1 MDKQKKLFALDIG
14 TRSVVGIILEE
25 INHEN
30 YHVLDILSKEHS
42 ERAMLDGQIHDVLAV
57 SKIIKEI
64 KTELEKKHGPLIKVN
79 VAAAGRALKTEHAK
93 ITIDIA
99 GKPMIQKDDI
109 LHLELSA
116 VQQAQGIV
124 AEKQSHKDKHQNYYC
139 VGYSVLNYQLDDET
153 IGNLIDQQGEEAS
166 VEIIATFL
174 PRVVVESLIAAL
186 HRAHL
191 EMEALTLEPIAAI
204 NVLIP
209 PSMRR
214 LNVALVDIGAGT
226 SDIAITDAGTVI
238 AYGMVPIAGDEVTE
252 AISDHYLLDFPMAEK
267 AKRELLNHQQINITD
282 ILGFEIEVSKE
293 EVIGKITP
301 VLDKLATSIC
311 DEVLRLNNNQPP
323 KAIMLVGGGSL
334 TPEITKKIAH
344 ALNLPENRV
353 AIRDINAISAVTLS
367 EHIEKSP
374 ELVTPIGIAI
384 SAQKS
389 PVQYRTVYVND
400 QPVRLFEV
408 NKLTAGDCLLASGI
422 KLNKLYGKPGM
433 ALIITLNGQTITI
446 PGSHGEAPLLL
457 KNDVTC
463 SLDDPV
469 KNEDHLTAIKGE
481 DGIQPKVY
489 IHDLLDGIPEKT
501 VKING
506 KTYSI
511 YAKVFCNGK
520 LTSPDSIVSDRDT
533 IQCQFPETIEELLK
547 DLHLQTELETLRP
560 FRIKLNGK
568 ETFIPPFS
576 GKLYRNGIEV
586 KQSSSFEHLDELL
599 ITEKIKPTVKKLAE
613 IKHIMLTQ
621 CIPVTFNGK
630 PIVISKEITE
640 FTRNDEVLSHDDLL
654 NDGDIIAY
662 LQKEIKPFVFQ
673 DLFKHVQIKIPKK
686 ASGRYTLMR
695 NNQQTTFFGKIEP
708 GDDLKIEWPVE
719 KIETKP

>member
-1 MDKQKKLFALDIG
+1 MDIG

-25 INHEN
+25 TNPEN
-30 YHVLDILSKEHS
+30 YHVLDILSKEHL

-57 SKIIKEI
+57 SNIIKEI
-64 KTELEKKHGPLIKVN
+64 KTELEKKHGPLKKVN

-93 ITIDIA
+93 VAIDIA

-124 AEKQSHKDKHQNYYC
+124 AEKQSHKDKRQNYYC
-139 VGYSVLNYQLDDET
+139 VGYSVLNYRLDDEH

-186 HRAHL
+186 HRADL

-214 LNVALVDIGAGT
+214 LNVTLVDIGAGT

-267 AKRELLNHQQINITD
+267 AKRELLNHQQIKITD

-293 EVIGKITP
+293 EVIEKINP
-301 VLDKLATSIC
+301 VLEKLATSIC
-311 DEVLRLNNNQPP
+311 DEVLKLNNNKPP

-334 TPEITKKIAH
+334 TPEITIKIAH

-353 AIRDINAISAVTLS
+353 AIRDINAISSVTLS
-367 EHIEKSP
+367 DYIEKSP

-389 PVQYRTVYVND
+389 PVLYRTVYVNE

-408 NKLTAGDCLLASGI
+408 NQLTAGACLLASGI

-457 KNDVTC
+457 KNDVIC
-463 SLDDPV
+463 SLDDLV

-506 KTYSI
+506 MTHTI
-511 YAKVFCNGK
+511 YAKIFCNGK
-520 LTSPDSIVSDRDT
+520 LSSPEYIVSDRDT
-533 IQCQFPETIEELLK
+533 IQCQFPETIEEMLK

-560 FRIKLNGK
+560 FRINLNGK

-586 KQSSSFEHLDELL
+586 KLSSSFEHLDELL

-613 IKHIMLTQ
+613 IKQIMLSQ
-621 CIPVTFNGK
+621 SIPVRFNGK
-630 PIVISKEITE
+630 QIVITKDIAE
-640 FTRNDEVLSHDDLL
+640 FTRNDETLSHDDLL
-654 NDGDIIAY
+654 NDGDIIDY
-662 LQKEIKPFVFQ
+662 QQVEIKPFIFQ
-673 DLFKHVQIKIPKK
+673 DLFKHVQIKIPQKT
-686 ASGRYTLMR
+686 SGRYTLMR

-708 GDDLKIEWPVE
+708 GDDLKIEWPTE

>member
-64 KTELEKKHGPLIKVN
+64 KTELEKKHGPLKKVN

-93 ITIDIA
+93 VTIDIA

-267 AKRELLNHQQINITD
+267 AKRELLNHQQIKITD

-293 EVIGKITP
+293 GGH
-301 VLDKLATSIC
+301 
-311 DEVLRLNNNQPP
+311 R
-323 KAIMLVGGGSL
+323 KA
-334 TPEITKKIAH
+334 
-344 ALNLPENRV
+344 
-353 AIRDINAISAVTLS
+353 
-367 EHIEKSP
+367 
-374 ELVTPIGIAI
+374 
-384 SAQKS
+384 
-389 PVQYRTVYVND
+389 
-400 QPVRLFEV
+400 
-408 NKLTAGDCLLASGI
+408 
-422 KLNKLYGKPGM
+422 
-433 ALIITLNGQTITI
+433 
-446 PGSHGEAPLLL
+446 
-457 KNDVTC
+457 
-463 SLDDPV
+463 
-469 KNEDHLTAIKGE
+469 
-481 DGIQPKVY
+481 
-489 IHDLLDGIPEKT
+489 
-501 VKING
+501 
-506 KTYSI
+506 
-511 YAKVFCNGK
+511 
-520 LTSPDSIVSDRDT
+520 
-533 IQCQFPETIEELLK
+533 
-547 DLHLQTELETLRP
+547 
-560 FRIKLNGK
+560 
-568 ETFIPPFS
+568 
-576 GKLYRNGIEV
+576 
-586 KQSSSFEHLDELL
+586 QSS
-599 ITEKIKPTVKKLAE
+599 T
-613 IKHIMLTQ
+613 
-621 CIPVTFNGK
+621 
-630 PIVISKEITE
+630 
-640 FTRNDEVLSHDDLL
+640 
-654 NDGDIIAY
+654 
-662 LQKEIKPFVFQ
+662 
-673 DLFKHVQIKIPKK
+673 
-686 ASGRYTLMR
+686 
-695 NNQQTTFFGKIEP
+695 
-708 GDDLKIEWPVE
+708 
-719 KIETKP
+719 